1 MSLSIPIQLTIF
13 LAASITAESPQ
24 IDLDARPVIV
34 SIPSPA
40 GEKSRL
46 PNLTS
51 GADGQLYLSWVEPGK
66 DGSTRLLF
74 STFSEDAWSEAKEI
88 AAGSDWFVN
97 WADFPSLAV
106 LSDGTIAAHWLAR
119 LGTGTYAYGVQV
131 SLSTD
136 GGVTWSDPI
145 VPHSDRSPSE
155 HGFVSMVPRDSDHFT
170 LVWLDGRE
178 MMGGHGHGLDA
189 EAGGDMT
196 IRTNTLHR
204 SGKLGTEKRLDQRAC
219 ECCSTS
225 AVVYQDRVL
234 VAYRDRSDDEVRD
247 ISIVRF
253 GETGSSS
260 PRNVHR
266 DNWKN
271 EGCPVNGPV
280 VAKRGEELGVL
291 WYTEGDQRS
300 RVLFASSTDGAMSF
314 SKPIAVDDGNPV
326 GRVDLAPH
334 PQEGWLACWLER
346 GDEGGE
352 IRVRAI
358 DADGVGGASLLVA
371 RTSSER
377 IAGFPHIAQVGGR
390 VWIAWTEV
398 TEGEAGAQAA
408 VTVRSAELVYPSKD
422 GQKPTDSKL

>member
-300 RVLFASSTDGAMSF
+300 RVLFASSTTPRFG
-314 SKPIAVDDGNPV
+314 
-326 GRVDLAPH
+326 
-334 PQEGWLACWLER
+334 Q
-346 GDEGGE
+346 
-352 IRVRAI
+352 
-358 DADGVGGASLLVA
+358 
-371 RTSSER
+371 
-377 IAGFPHIAQVGGR
+377 
-390 VWIAWTEV
+390 EV
-398 TEGEAGAQAA
+398 TSRRGRTLAGLA
-408 VTVRSAELVYPSKD
+408 VTHAHRIRLGLRRSPVRPL
-422 GQKPTDSKL
+422 